1 MPAELARVTISL
13 DEPLLDQ
20 FDDYV
25 YGRGYPTRSEAVRD
39 LIRDKLLS
47 DESEASGDKFAVL
60 SVLFEM
66 KSKAPAR
73 IALRTRRIADMI
85 RCTMQTPVGDDH
97 LLSIFIMEG
106 SVGRMRRFADAIL
119 SIKGV
124 LHGELKFTGG
134 VAQLAA
140 FSTPRSEPK
149 RRPAKAAS

>member
-13 DEPLLDQ
+13 DEPLLDL

-25 YGRGYPTRSEAVRD
+25 HGRGYPTRSEAVRD

-47 DESEASGDKFAVL
+47 EEHDDGREKVGVL
-60 SVLFEM
+60 SLVFEM

-73 IALRTRRIADMI
+73 VAVRTRRIADMV
-85 RCTMQTPVGDDH
+85 RCSTQTPVGEDH
-97 LLSIFIMEG
+97 LLAVFIMEG
-106 SVGRMRRFADAIL
+106 SPGRMRRFADAVL

-134 VAQLAA
+134 TGQLASLSA
-140 FSTPRSEPK
+140 PREEPK
-149 RRPAKAAS
+149 RRPAKSGA